1 MKPSEIGEIAEK
13 IASLPL
19 SNAKAIADAFEYSGD
34 KNSLKEHD
42 DIAITEILFSWY
54 KRNKN
59 IQEPRRV
66 FARKIS
72 KLGDQVSESC
82 KSKDK
87 QKEANEQEEENE
99 QEEVKK
105 QEEAKKQ
112 EEVKA
117 AFIEMAKDVDIYF
130 DSEA

>member
-1 MKPSEIGEIAEK
+1 M
-13 IASLPL
+13 
-19 SNAKAIADAFEYSGD
+19 D
-34 KNSLKEHD
+34 
-42 DIAITEILFSWY
+42 ITEILFSWY
-54 KRNKN
+54 IQNKY

-105 QEEAKKQ
+105 QEE
-112 EEVKA
+112 VKA
-117 AFIEMAKDVDIYF
+117 AFIKMAKDVDIYF